1 MFDTPLFGIT
11 ITLLFYY
18 FAQEAAKHKPHIH
31 PLLLTVGG
39 IILFLLITGIPYE
52 AYAKG
57 GEMLSFLLGPATVA
71 LAVPIYKHF
80 SSIRKHFL
88 SILAAITLGH
98 VVGLL
103 SVFFILFLMN
113 GSREVMLSM
122 LPKSVTTPI
131 SVELSR
137 WLGGI
142 PELAGL
148 FTVLAGLIGSM
159 VGPVILRRCGIM
171 EDLAIGTAMGT
182 AAHGIGTARLLQE
195 NEMQGSVGGFAMGVS
210 GIILPLLIAGIFF
223 LRLILKF

>member
-11 ITLLFYY
+11 ITLLFY
-18 FAQEAAKHKPHIH
+18 FLSQEVAKRKPQIH

-39 IILFLLITGIPYE
+39 IILFLLFSGIPYE

-80 SSIRKHFL
+80 SSIRKHFISL
-88 SILAAITLGH
+88 FAAITLGH
-98 VVGLL
+98 LAGLL
-103 SVFFILFLMN
+103 SVFFILFLMK
-113 GSREVMLSM
+113 GSKEVILSM

-137 WLGGI
+137 FIGGI

-148 FTVLAGLIGSM
+148 FTVLAGLIGSV
-159 VGPVILRRCGIM
+159 VGPFILRRCGIK
-171 EDLAIGTAMGT
+171 EDVAIGTAMLAGKT
-182 AAHGIGTARLLQE
+182 SVIHSIAHRPKYLGGKDIG
-195 NEMQGSVGGFAMGVS
+195 
-210 GIILPLLIAGIFF
+210 LPGKCL
-223 LRLILKF
+223 